1 MFRLTSS
8 LLLMRARGSRSNG
21 LPVLVGLL
29 IALGAQAQTAPAIT
43 AQQIIERI
51 QKEVGV
57 PWRAQ
62 TVDTFKAGDPNTP
75 VTGVAVTMM
84 ATLDVLQRAAAK
96 GDNLVI
102 THEPTFYTHQDSIAD
117 LEKAN
122 DPVWAAKEAFIKEH
136 HMVVWRFHD
145 HWHMRKPDGIQFG
158 MTKALGWEKYQSA
171 ENPHLFTLPETT
183 VGDLAAFL
191 KKRLA
196 LNVMRVVGD
205 GEMKVTKIGLLPGA
219 GGTQMQVKALERGDV
234 EVLIIGEVPEWE
246 TVEYV
251 DDAHAAGQ
259 RKALI
264 MLTHIPSEQAGMEE
278 CAKWMKGFVTE
289 VPVEFVAAKQPFWEP
304 K

>member
-1 MFRLTSS
+1 M
-8 LLLMRARGSRSNG
+8 A
-21 LPVLVGLL
+21 VC
-29 IALGAQAQTAPAIT
+29 AGAQTKPSLT
-43 AQQIIERI
+43 AQQVIERI

-57 PWRAQ
+57 PWHTP

-75 VTGVAVTMM
+75 VTGIAVTMM

-102 THEPTFYTHQDSIAD
+102 THEPTFYSHQDGID
-117 LEKAN
+117 NLEKQGDA
-122 DPVWAAKEAFIKEH
+122 VLAAKEAFIREH

-145 HWHMRKPDGIQFG
+145 HWHMRKPDGIQLG
-158 MTKALGWEKYQSA
+158 MTKALGWEKFQSA

-183 VGDLAAFL
+183 FGDLAAFL
-191 KKRLA
+191 KKRLNI
-196 LNVMRVVGD
+196 NVMRVVGD
-205 GEMKVTKIGLLPGA
+205 RNMKVTKIALIPGA
-219 GGTQMQVKALERGDV
+219 AGTDTQIKALERGDV
-234 EVLIIGEVPEWE
+234 EVVIIGEVPEWE

-251 DDAHAAGQ
+251 DDAHAAGM
-259 RKALI
+259 RKGLI

-278 CAKWMKGFVTE
+278 CTQWLKGFVTE